1 MILVTGATGFLGKHV
16 CGRLKQSGRAFYRT
30 SLSLGTDLRDLDQT
44 LALFQAVRPKAVLN
58 CATFVGGIQFGLK
71 YPADIFRNNMPM
83 IANLFEAAHRTGV
96 ERVVNPLG
104 NCVYPAQL
112 SLFEESRLWDGP
124 LHETVMVYGLLR
136 KISWAGSWAY
146 ARQCGLQT
154 INLVLSNMYGSED
167 HFDEERSHALGAL
180 VMRFI
185 EAKKS
190 EASEV
195 IVWGTGAPVREWL
208 FVEDGAEAMVRGIAC
223 APCAEPVNVG
233 VGKGISIADLAE
245 RIRALVG
252 YEGRIVYDRSM
263 PDGAAHKTV
272 DGSRGKALLGWSPQV
287 GLDEGL
293 RRTIEWYNK
302 TRDLSERVKDQKSR
316 QAFRERLL
324 KYSSRGIAHLEPLG
338 SNPQRATK
346 GRQSQTN
353 DPAV

>member
-16 CGRLKQSGRAFYRT
+16 CRRLKQSGRPFYRT
-30 SLSLGTDLRDLDQT
+30 SFSLGTDLRDFDQT
-44 LALFQAVRPKAVLN
+44 VALFEAVRPTAVLN

-71 YPADIFRNNMPM
+71 YPADIFCNNMPM

-104 NCVYPAQL
+104 NCIYPAQF

-124 LHETVMVYGLLR
+124 LHESVMVYGLLR
-136 KISWAGSWAY
+136 KVSWAGSWAY

-154 INLVLSNMYGSED
+154 INLVLSNMYGPED

-180 VMRFI
+180 VMKFS
-185 EAKKS
+185 EAKKNG
-190 EASEV
+190 ASEV
-195 IVWGTGAPVREWL
+195 IVWGTGAAVREWL
-208 FVEDGAEAMVRGIAC
+208 FVEDGAEAVVRGIDC
-223 APCAEPVNVG
+223 VQCTEPVNVG
-233 VGKGISIADLAE
+233 VAKGISIADLAE

-287 GLDEGL
+287 GLAEGL

-302 TRDLSERVKDQKSR
+302 TRDLRR
-316 QAFRERLL
+316 ARERSKITTGFRSTVTRHCL
-324 KYSSRGIAHLEPLG
+324 P
-338 SNPQRATK
+338 
-346 GRQSQTN
+346 
-353 DPAV
+353 